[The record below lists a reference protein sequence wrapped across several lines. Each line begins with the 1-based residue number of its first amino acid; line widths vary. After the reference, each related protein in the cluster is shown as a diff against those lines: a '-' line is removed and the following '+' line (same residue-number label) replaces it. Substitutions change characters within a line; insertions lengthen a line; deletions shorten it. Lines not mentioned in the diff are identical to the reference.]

1 MKVLVLGSG
10 GREHALC
17 WKLAESKKVSKVYC
31 APGNGGTKE
40 IAQNIDIE
48 PEDIEKLME
57 FVLKERIDLTIV
69 GPENPLVM
77 GIVDRFKEKGL
88 RIFGAN
94 KKSAQLE
101 GSKSY
106 AKEFM
111 EKYNIPTAKYK
122 RFTDSQ
128 EAINELDSFNYPL
141 VIKADG
147 LCLGKGVVI
156 CNSREEAIVCIS
168 DFMEDRVFGASGET
182 IIIEEFLEG
191 VEASLLC
198 FVSKGKLIPMESA
211 KDYKQI
217 YEGDTGPNT
226 GGVGCFS
233 PNPLF
238 TEELERDVEEK
249 ILNRIELG
257 LEEEKLDYDGILF
270 IGLMITESGP
280 KVLEFNVRFGD
291 PETEVLMPRLES
303 DLVDIIEKTLDGD
316 LKKEDLIWKS
326 EKCVTVVTTSKGYP
340 GKYEKGK
347 GITGLKDVDKNI
359 VVFHNG
365 TIEKDGMIYTNGG
378 RVISVTALGNTL
390 EEARDVIYKNLG
402 IIKFDGMYYRR
413 DIAKIEYLPIK

>member
-326 EKCVTVVTTSKGYP
+326 EKCVTVVATSKGYP

>member
-326 EKCVTVVTTSKGYP
+326 EKCVTVVATSKGYP

-390 EEARDVIYKNLG
+390 EEARDIIYKNLG